1 MDELPFSEA
10 VLEQALSEPCDL
22 DAALLTDIED
32 MLQLINNQDSD
43 FPGLFDPPYAGG
55 EAGSTDPASPDPS
68 SPASL
73 SPPPA
78 TLSSSLEG
86 FLSGPEAAPSPLSP
100 PQPAPAP
107 LKMYPPVPTFSP
119 GPGIKEESVP
129 LSILQPPTPQPLP
142 GALLPQSFPAPAPP
156 QFSSTPVLG
165 YPSPAGSFSKG
176 SPPGSTQQP
185 LPGLPLASPPGV
197 PPVSLHTQ
205 VQSAAPQQLL
215 TVTAAPTAAP
225 ATTTVTSQIQ
235 QVPVLLQP
243 HFIKADS
250 LLLTTMKTDGATV
263 KAAGLGPL
271 VSGATVQTGPLPTL
285 VSGGTILATVPLV
298 VDADKLPIN
307 RLAAGS
313 KAPGSAQSRGEKRTA
328 HNAIEKRYRS
338 SINDKIIELKDLV
351 VGTEAKLNK
360 SAVLRKAI
368 DYIRFLQHSNQKL
381 KQENLSL
388 RTAVHKSKSL
398 KDLVLA
404 CGGGGSTD
412 VLMEGVKTEVEDTLT
427 PPPSDAGSPFQ
438 SSPLSLGSRGSGSG
452 GSGSDSEP
460 DSPVFDDSQ
469 AKPEQRPT
477 AHSGGMLD
485 RSRLALCTLVFLCL
499 SCNPLASLLG
509 ARGLPSPS
517 ETTSIYH
524 IPGRN
529 VLGTESRDGP
539 GWAQWLL
546 PPVVW
551 LLNGLLVLVSLVLLF
566 VYGEP
571 VTRPHS
577 DPAVHFWRHRKQAD
591 LDLARV
597 RGWPWQSGQGPRLR
611 RCCVSACSLL
621 PVHTMK
627 ILAFPCICRPPLT
640 LQSLLCTALLS
651 CGAAALNSLSHLE
664 ITHLQ
669 GDFAQAAQQ
678 LWLALRA
685 LGRPLPTSHLDLAC
699 SLLWNLIRHLL
710 QRLWVGRWLA
720 GRAGGLQRDC
730 SLRVDA
736 RASARDAAL
745 VYHKLHQLH
754 TMGKYTG
761 GHLTA
766 TNLALSALNLAECAG
781 DAVSVVTLAEIYVV
795 AALRVKTSLP
805 RALHFLT
812 RFFLSSARQVC
823 LAQSGSVPLAMQW
836 LCHPVG
842 HRFFV
847 DGDWAVLSTP
857 RESLYSLAGN
867 PVDPLAQVTQLFR
880 EHLLERALNCVA
892 QPNPSPGSADGD
904 KEFSDALGYL
914 QLLNSC
920 SDAAGAPTCSFS
932 ISSSMAT
939 TTGVDPVA
947 KWWAS
952 LTAVV
957 IHWLRRDEEAAEQL
971 CPLVEHLP
979 RVLQESER
987 PLPRAALHS
996 FKAARALLGCA
1007 KAESGPASLTIC
1019 EKASGYLQDSLA
1031 TTPAGSS
1038 LDKAVQLFLCD
1049 LLLVVRTSLWHQQQP
1064 PAPAPAGQGASSGPQ
1079 ASALELRG
1087 FQRDLSSLRRLAQ
1100 SFRPAMRRV
1109 FLHEATARL
1118 MAGASPARTHQ
1129 LLDRSLRRRAGPGG
1143 KGGVATELEPR
1154 PTRREHAEALLLA
1167 SCYLP
1172 PGFLSAPGQRIGMLA
1187 EAARTLEKLGDR
1199 RLLHDC
1205 QQMLMRLGGGTTVT
1219 YS

>member
-1 MDELPFSEA
+1 MDESPFSEA
-10 VLEQALSEPCDL
+10 ALEQALGGPCDL

-43 FPGLFDPPYAGG
+43 FPGLFDPPYAGSG
-55 EAGSTDPASPDPS
+55 AGGTDPASPDTS
-68 SPASL
+68 SPGSL

-78 TLSSSLEG
+78 TLSSSLED
-86 FLSGPEAAPSPLSP
+86 FLSGPKAAPSPLSP
-100 PQPAPAP
+100 PQPAPTP
-107 LKMYPPVPTFSP
+107 LKMYPSVPTFSP

-129 LSILQPPTPQPLP
+129 LSILQTPTPQPLP
-142 GALLPQSFPAPAPP
+142 GALLPQSFPAPAPT

-165 YPSPAGSFSKG
+165 YPSPPGGFSTG

-205 VQSAAPQQLL
+205 VQSVAPQRLL

-225 ATTTVTSQIQ
+225 AATTVTSQIQ

-250 LLLTTMKTDGATV
+250 LLLTAMKTDGATV
-263 KAAGLGPL
+263 KAAGLSPL
-271 VSGATVQTGPLPTL
+271 VSGTAVQTGPLPTL

-307 RLAAGS
+307 RLVAGS

-398 KDLVLA
+398 KDLVSA
-404 CGGGGSTD
+404 CGSEGNTD

-460 DSPVFDDSQ
+460 DSPVFEDSK
-469 AKPEQRPT
+469 AKPEQRPSP
-477 AHSGGMLD
+477 HSRGMLD

-509 ARGLPSPS
+509 ARGLPGPS
-517 ETTSIYH
+517 DITSVYH
-524 IPGRN
+524 SPGRN

-577 DPAVHFWRHRKQAD
+577 GPAVHFWRHRKQAD
-591 LDLARV
+591 LDLAR
-597 RGWPWQSGQGPRLR
+597 
-611 RCCVSACSLL
+611 
-621 PVHTMK
+621 
-627 ILAFPCICRPPLT
+627 
-640 LQSLLCTALLS
+640 
-651 CGAAALNSLSHLE
+651 
-664 ITHLQ
+664 

-781 DAVSVVTLAEIYVV
+781 DAVSVATLAEIYVA

-805 RALHFLT
+805 RTLHFLT
-812 RFFLSSARQVC
+812 
-823 LAQSGSVPLAMQW
+823 
-836 LCHPVG
+836 
-842 HRFFV
+842 
-847 DGDWAVLSTP
+847 
-857 RESLYSLAGN
+857 
-867 PVDPLAQVTQLFR
+867 
-880 EHLLERALNCVA
+880 
-892 QPNPSPGSADGD
+892 
-904 KEFSDALGYL
+904 
-914 QLLNSC
+914 
-920 SDAAGAPTCSFS
+920 
-932 ISSSMAT
+932 
-939 TTGVDPVA
+939 VDPVA

-957 IHWLRRDEEAAEQL
+957 IHWLRRDEEAAERL

-1031 TTPAGSS
+1031 TTPASS
-1038 LDKAVQLFLCD
+1038 SIDKAVQLFLCD
-1049 LLLVVRTSLWHQQQP
+1049 LLLVVRTSLWRQQQP
-1064 PAPAPAGQGASSGPQ
+1064 PAPAPAAQGASSGPQ

-1118 MAGASPARTHQ
+1118 MAGASPTRTHQ

-1143 KGGVATELEPR
+1143 KGGTVAELEPR

-1172 PGFLSAPGQRIGMLA
+1172 PGFLSAPGQRVGMLA

-1219 YS
+1219 SS

>member
-1 MDELPFSEA
+1 MDEPPFSEA
-10 VLEQALSEPCDL
+10 ALEQALAEPCEL

-55 EAGSTDPASPDPS
+55 GAGGTDPASPDAS
-68 SPASL
+68 SPGSL
-73 SPPPA
+73 SPSPA
-78 TLSSSLEG
+78 TMSSPLEG
-86 FLSGPEAAPSPLSP
+86 FLGGPKATPPPLSP
-100 PQPAPAP
+100 PQPAPTS
-107 LKMYPPVPTFSP
+107 LKMYPSVPAFSP
-119 GPGIKEESVP
+119 GPGIKEEP
-129 LSILQPPTPQPLP
+129 LPLTILQPPTPQPLP
-142 GALLPQSFPAPAPP
+142 GSLLPQSFPAPAPP
-156 QFSSTPVLG
+156 QFSSAPVLG
-165 YPSPAGSFSKG
+165 YPSPTGGFSTG
-176 SPPGSTQQP
+176 TPPGNTPQP
-185 LPGLPLASPPGV
+185 LPGLPLASLPGV
-197 PPVSLHTQ
+197 PPVSLYTQ
-205 VQSAAPQQLL
+205 VQNAAPQQLL
-215 TVTAAPTAAP
+215 TATATPTAAP
-225 ATTTVTSQIQ
+225 GTTTVTSQIQ

-250 LLLTTMKTDGATV
+250 LLLTTMKTDVAATV
-263 KAAGLGPL
+263 KTAGISSLAPGT
-271 VSGATVQTGPLPTL
+271 AVQTGPLQTL

-298 VDADKLPIN
+298 VDAEKLPIN
-307 RLAAGS
+307 RLAAGG

-338 SINDKIIELKDLV
+338 SINDKIVELKDLV

-368 DYIRFLQHSNQKL
+368 DYIRFLQQSNQKL

-388 RTAVHKSKSL
+388 RTAAHKSKSL
-398 KDLVLA
+398 KDLVSA
-404 CGGGGSTD
+404 CGSGGNTD
-412 VLMEGVKTEVEDTLT
+412 VPMEGMKPEVVDTLS
-427 PPPSDAGSPFQ
+427 PPPSDAGSPSQ
-438 SSPLSLGSRGSGSG
+438 SSPLSLGGRSSGSG

-460 DSPVFDDSQ
+460 DSPVFEDSQ
-469 AKPEQRPT
+469 VKPGQLLSPHGR
-477 AHSGGMLD
+477 GMLD

-499 SCNPLASLLG
+499 SCNPLASLL
-509 ARGLPSPS
+509 ASRGLPTPS
-517 ETTSIYH
+517 DASSTYYR
-524 IPGRN
+524 PGRS
-529 VLGTESRDGP
+529 VLGTEGRDGP
-539 GWAQWLL
+539 GWAPWLL
-546 PPVVW
+546 PPLVW
-551 LLNGLLVLVSLVLLF
+551 LTNGLLVLVFLALLF

-577 DPAVHFWRHRKQAD
+577 GPAVHFWRHRKQAD
-591 LDLARV
+591 LDLAR
-597 RGWPWQSGQGPRLR
+597 
-611 RCCVSACSLL
+611 
-621 PVHTMK
+621 
-627 ILAFPCICRPPLT
+627 
-640 LQSLLCTALLS
+640 
-651 CGAAALNSLSHLE
+651 
-664 ITHLQ
+664 

-730 SLRVDA
+730 ALQADA
-736 RASARDAAL
+736 RTSARDAAL
-745 VYHKLHQLH
+745 AYHKLHQLH
-754 TMGKYTG
+754 TVGKYTG
-761 GHLTA
+761 GHLA
-766 TNLALSALNLAECAG
+766 AINLALSALNLAECAG
-781 DAVSVVTLAEIYVV
+781 DAVSLATLAEIYVAV
-795 AALRVKTSLP
+795 ALRVKTSLP

-812 RFFLSSARQVC
+812 RFFLSSARQAC

-847 DGDWAVLSTP
+847 DGDWAVCSAP

-892 QPNPSPGSADGD
+892 QPSPGPGSADGD
-904 KEFSDALGYL
+904 REFSDALGYL

-920 SDAAGAPTCSFS
+920 SDAAGAPACSFS

-939 TTGVDPVA
+939 ATGTDPVA

-957 IHWLRRDEEAAEQL
+957 THWLRRDEEAAERL
-971 CPLVEHLP
+971 YPLVEHLP
-979 RVLQESER
+979 RALQESER

-996 FKAARALLGCA
+996 FKAARAVLGRR
-1007 KAESGPASLTIC
+1007 KAESGPASLAIC

-1031 TTPAGSS
+1031 TTPAGGSI
-1038 LDKAVQLFLCD
+1038 DKAMQLLLCD
-1049 LLLVVRTSLWHQQQP
+1049 LLLVARTSLWRRQQP
-1064 PAPAPAGQGASSGPQ
+1064 PAPTQASQGPGPGAQ

-1087 FQRDLSSLRRLAQ
+1087 FQRDLSGLRRLAQ

-1118 MAGASPARTHQ
+1118 MAGASPTRTHQ
-1129 LLDRSLRRRAGPGG
+1129 LLDRSLRRRTGPCG
-1143 KGGVATELEPR
+1143 KGAAAELEPR
-1154 PTRREHAEALLLA
+1154 PTWREHAEALLLA

-1172 PGFLSAPGQRIGMLA
+1172 PGFLSAPGQRVGMLA

-1219 YS
+1219 SS